1 MIPTVQMISNS
12 NSMLTTIHPDI
23 LEKFSLT
30 IAPNPSPI
38 SNRQRGIVEVIQESQ
53 GMQQITCNGEQKYIS
68 HEEFLRYYNEM
79 RSISVNQ
86 MDINTVSIDDNNS
99 NSPNN
104 DATISNCTII
114 GNGFIV
120 IDGSQIDI
128 NDDAP
133 YSSNN
138 SEKNAITVAEGLKC

>member
-12 NSMLTTIHPDI
+12 NMFTNIHPDI

-30 IAPNPSPI
+30 ITPNPSPI
-38 SNRQRGIVEVIQESQ
+38 LNSEREIVEVIQDTQAVQHIS
-53 GMQQITCNGEQKYIS
+53 CNGAQKYIS
-68 HEEFLRYYNEM
+68 HEEFLKYYNDM
-79 RSISVNQ
+79 RSISVSQ
-86 MDINTVSIDDNNS
+86 MDLNTRSIDDNNS

-104 DATISNCTII
+104 DATMPNCTFI
-114 GNGFIV
+114 GNGLIV

-128 NDDAP
+128 DDDGA

-138 SEKNAITVAEGLKC
+138 SDKSSINISEGLKC

>member
-12 NSMLTTIHPDI
+12 NMLTNINPDI

-30 IAPNPSPI
+30 ISPNSSPI
-38 SNRQRGIVEVIQESQ
+38 LNSEREIVGVIQESQ
-53 GMQQITCNGEQKYIS
+53 TMQQISCNGEQKYIS
-68 HEEFLRYYNEM
+68 HEDFLKYY

-114 GNGFIV
+114 GNGLIV
-120 IDGSQIDI
+120 IDGSQIDM
-128 NDDAP
+128 DDDGA

-138 SEKNAITVAEGLKC
+138 SEKNSINVAEGLKC

>member
-12 NSMLTTIHPDI
+12 NMLTNMHPDI

-30 IAPNPSPI
+30 VTPNPSEI
-38 SNRQRGIVEVIQESQ
+38 LNSEREIVEVIQESQ
-53 GMQQITCNGEQKYIS
+53 DMQQVSCNGEQKFIS
-68 HEEFLRYYNEM
+68 HEEFFKYYSEM
-79 RSISVNQ
+79 RSISVSQ
-86 MDINTVSIDDNNS
+86 IDDNNP

-104 DATISNCTII
+104 DAALSNCTII
-114 GNGFIV
+114 GNGLIV

-128 NDDAP
+128 DDDGA

-138 SEKNAITVAEGLKC
+138 SEKNSINVAEGLKC

>member
-12 NSMLTTIHPDI
+12 NMLTNIHPDI

-30 IAPNPSPI
+30 ITPNPSQI
-38 SNRQRGIVEVIQESQ
+38 LNSEREIVGDIQESQ
-53 GMQQITCNGEQKYIS
+53 SMQQISCSDEQKYIS
-68 HEEFLRYYNEM
+68 HEEFLKYYNEM
-79 RSISVNQ
+79 RSISVSQ
-86 MDINTVSIDDNNS
+86 MDDNIP

-104 DATISNCTII
+104 NTTLSNCTII
-114 GNGFIV
+114 GNGLIV

-128 NDDAP
+128 DDDGA

-138 SEKNAITVAEGLKC
+138 SEKNSNNVSEGLKC